1 MNQELK
7 WEEIKTGKRK
17 EKKEVKRNFMRD
29 FPKLQ
34 AFTSKLQIKQTFNDE
49 SREW

>member
-1 MNQELK
+1 MNKELK
-7 WEEIKTGKRK
+7 WEEMKTRKRK

-34 AFTSKLQIKQTFNDE
+34 AFTSKLQIKQAFNDGAE
-49 SREW
+49 